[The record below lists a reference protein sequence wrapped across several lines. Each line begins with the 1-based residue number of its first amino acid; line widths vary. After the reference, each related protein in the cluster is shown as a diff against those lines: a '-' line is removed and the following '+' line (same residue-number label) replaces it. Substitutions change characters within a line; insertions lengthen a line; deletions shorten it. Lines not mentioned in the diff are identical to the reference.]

1 MWPVVFGQCAGVLTR
16 YQWFISVAGEV
27 EGGTLTLHPLELH
40 HPLLSQQALIQ
51 LVHSHYMRVALP
63 ALLTVLGSSN
73 VLGKQ
78 QWQSWSSLHSDAE
91 PEWLAPAWQAVNGSV
106 LLHVFRYCCHTHTA
120 CQHRQLLMSKC
131 WMSTETCVSRLIC
144 MLSSFRLFSVLF
156 GPRIQPQKAG
166 LHKMPQAPPGGR
178 WSPHRF
184 GLRCKY
190 FKQKLLLY
198 IPDPYQDK
206 YVVSG

>member
-1 MWPVVFGQCAGVLTR
+1 MLTR

-91 PEWLAPAWQAVNGSV
+91 PGWLAPAWQAVNGSV
-106 LLHVFRYCCHTHTA
+106 LLHVFRYCCHTHSLPAVPAADEQVLDVNTNM
-120 CQHRQLLMSKC
+120 CEEVNLHVELNPSFCLVWTQKSPTK
-131 WMSTETCVSRLIC
+131 SR
-144 MLSSFRLFSVLF
+144 S
-156 GPRIQPQKAG
+156 PQKATG
-166 LHKMPQAPPGGR
+166 CKSSVGIGPHIPQGSGVRPK
-178 WSPHRF
+178 HRNSYCTY
-184 GLRCKY
+184 LTLTKTRM
-190 FKQKLLLY
+190 
-198 IPDPYQDK
+198 
-206 YVVSG
+206 